1 MPKFTWEAPGEPL
14 GRIFSVSFQSRSPFS
29 ASLQS
34 FCLTVRVYLNTQNYG
49 LFCSLSLR
57 KQAAFR
63 DATISLSFPAN
74 DGSGMCTEI
83 PHSWRINYR
92 LSRSGSAFDW
102 SCRAGNLFQR
112 IGRTTQMWKVT
123 YHQYAGISALQFL
136 RLHSRRNQRTVES
149 RNVDCFLM
157 LLVSENEHVCQMMVS
172 IIKKANKNI
181 NKKNIFKVT
190 GTWRS
195 NQLGFMTLR

>member
-1 MPKFTWEAPGEPL
+1 MTSLYRGTQRQFSENICSEDDL
-14 GRIFSVSFQSRSPFS
+14 ILRIFSVSSQSRSPFS

-34 FCLTVRVYLNTQNYG
+34 FCLTVRAYLNTQKYG

-63 DATISLSFPAN
+63 DATISVIPAN
-74 DGSGMCTEI
+74 DGSGTSTEI

-112 IGRTTQMWKVT
+112 IGRTTQIWKVT

-136 RLHSRRNQRTVES
+136 RLHSRRNQWTVGS

-172 IIKKANKNI
+172 IIK
-181 NKKNIFKVT
+181 
-190 GTWRS
+190 RS
-195 NQLGFMTLR
+195 KQKHQ